1 MRSAATASMS
11 FEAASMPSSR
21 GSNASVGATLFP
33 GPKLRVSGVSKKY
46 GDAYALRE
54 SDLELRQGEFVTL
67 LGPSGSGKT
76 TLLMMIAGL
85 VKPTSGDIWID
96 GRVATHQ
103 QPYERDVGMMF
114 QSYALFP
121 HMTVGENIAFPLK
134 MKGASKERIRDAVG
148 EVLEQ
153 IKLPSVRN
161 RFPSELSGGQ
171 QQRIALARSIVHRPS
186 VVLMD
191 EPLAALDKSL
201 RTHMQME
208 IRQLQ
213 QALNITVLYVTHDQE
228 EAMTMSDRICL
239 MNEARIEQ
247 VAAPSELYFSPH
259 SVFAAGFL
267 GESNCL
273 DGIVESVEGGTARV
287 RHGGDVFE
295 GRVMN
300 AAKAG
305 DACRLM
311 VRPEAISM
319 ATNNVGLVQGN
330 AIPADVTSHVIGG
343 AVSRTTLQTE
353 TGVLLAATQLTAR
366 SAPPPAGTVLVTFS
380 PQDCLVFGANS

>member
-1 MRSAATASMS
+1 
-11 FEAASMPSSR
+11 MPTYEKTISIK
-21 GSNASVGATLFP
+21 GVNSNAVAFP
-33 GPKLRVSGVSKKY
+33 GPKLRVTALSKRY
-46 GDAYALRE
+46 GANIALQP
-54 SDLELRQGEFVTL
+54 SDLEIRQGEFVTL

-85 VKPTSGDIWID
+85 VQPTSGEIWID
-96 GRVATHQ
+96 GKVSTKQ

-121 HMTVGENIAFPLK
+121 HLTVGENIAFPLK
-134 MKGASKERIRDAVG
+134 MKGASKEVIRTAVDN
-148 EVLEQ
+148 VLEQ

-201 RTHMQME
+201 RTHMQLE

-213 QALNITVLYVTHDQE
+213 QALNMTVLYVTHDQE

-247 VAAPSELYFSPH
+247 VAAPSELYFSPR
-259 SVFAAGFL
+259 SIFAAGFL
-267 GESNCL
+267 GESNTL
-273 DGIVESVEGGTARV
+273 DGTIESLDAMFATV
-287 RHGGDVFE
+287 RHKGVLLRGRTMNEVQIGDTCKV
-295 GRVMN
+295 
-300 AAKAG
+300 
-305 DACRLM
+305 M
-311 VRPEAISM
+311 VRPEAISIG
-319 ATNNVGLVQGN
+319 AENDISVDGN
-330 AIPADVTSHVIGG
+330 AVPGVVTSHVIGG
-343 AVSRTTLQTE
+343 AIART
-353 TGVLLAATQLTAR
+353 VLRTASGAAIAATRLTAR
-366 SAPPPAGTVLVTFS
+366 NSKSPTGAVTATFS
-380 PQDCLVFGANS
+380 PDDCLVFGADK

>member
-1 MRSAATASMS
+1 MALATASYAHREVS
-11 FEAASMPSSR
+11 
-21 GSNASVGATLFP
+21 ASVERSSPTGTNAVTYP
-33 GPKLRVSGVSKKY
+33 GPKLRVTGISKRY
-46 GDAYALRE
+46 GDTFALRE

-85 VKPTSGDIWID
+85 VKPSSGDIWID
-96 GRVATHQ
+96 GRVATKQ

-134 MKGASKERIRDAVG
+134 MKGISKERIKDAVG

-213 QALNITVLYVTHDQE
+213 QELNITVLYVTHDQE

-239 MNEARIEQ
+239 MNEAHIEQ
-247 VAAPSELYFSPH
+247 VATPSELYFSPR

-267 GESNCL
+267 GESNSL
-273 DGIVESVEGGTARV
+273 EGTVESVNGTVVTV
-287 RHGGDVFE
+287 RHADGILE
-295 GRVMN
+295 GRLMSAVSVG
-300 AAKAG
+300 AR
-305 DACRLM
+305 CRIML
-311 VRPEAISM
+311 RTEALSLKTHH
-319 ATNNVGLVQGN
+319 ASTESKN
-330 AIPADVTSHVIGG
+330 AIPAKVSSHVICG
-343 AVSRTTLQTE
+343 AMSRTTLLTDS
-353 TGVLLAATQLTAR
+353 GVALAVTQLTAR
-366 SAPPPAGTVLVTFS
+366 GSSAHAGRLMVTFA
-380 PQDCLVFGANS
+380 PQDCLVFGEST

>member
-1 MRSAATASMS
+1 MS
-11 FEAASMPSSR
+11 FETASIPR
-21 GSNASVGATLFP
+21 VEGANASASASAAALT
-33 GPKLRVSGVSKKY
+33 GPKLRVSGVSKRY
-46 GDAYALRE
+46 GDVYALKE

-134 MKGASKERIRDAVG
+134 MKGALKERVREAVD

-161 RFPSELSGGQ
+161 RFPAELSGGQ

-213 QALNITVLYVTHDQE
+213 QELGITVLYVTHDQE

-247 VAAPSELYFSPH
+247 VAAPSELYFSPRT
-259 SVFAAGFL
+259 VFAAGFL

-273 DGIVESVEGGTARV
+273 HGIVESVDGTTARV
-287 RHGGDVFE
+287 RHGGCLLE
-295 GRVMN
+295 GRLMN

-305 DACRLM
+305 EACRLM
-311 VRPEAISM
+311 VRPEAIRM
-319 ATNNVGLVQGN
+319 VAGQRHADQAHGN
-330 AIPADVTSHVIGG
+330 AIPADVAAHVIGG
-343 AVSRTTLQTE
+343 AVSRTSLRTDS
-353 TGVLLAATQLTAR
+353 GVLLAATQLTTR
-366 SAPPPAGTVLVTFS
+366 STAAPAGGVTVTFS
-380 PQDCLVFGANS
+380 AQDCLVFGAGA

>member
-1 MRSAATASMS
+1 MLLATASHAMREMNTAVTTTKTTS
-11 FEAASMPSSR
+11 QAMAA
-21 GSNASVGATLFP
+21 A
-33 GPKLRVSGVSKKY
+33 GPKLQVRGISKRY
-46 GDAYALRE
+46 GDSYALRA

-85 VKPTSGDIWID
+85 VQPSSGDIWID
-96 GRVATHQ
+96 GQVATGQ
-103 QPYERDVGMMF
+103 QPYQRDVGMMF

-134 MKGASKERIRDAVG
+134 MKGMPKDRIRDAVQ

-247 VAAPSELYFSPH
+247 VAAPSELYFAPRT
-259 SVFAAGFL
+259 VFAAGFL
-267 GESNCL
+267 GESNT
-273 DGIVESVEGGTARV
+273 I
-287 RHGGDVFE
+287 E
-295 GRVMN
+295 GRVEAVRNGMAEVRHAHGMLEGRLMN
-300 AAKAG
+300 TANPG
-305 DACRLM
+305 DACRVM
-311 VRPEAISM
+311 VRPEAIRM
-319 ATNNVGLVQGN
+319 LAPDRLTPGMNALPATV
-330 AIPADVTSHVIGG
+330 ASHVICG
-343 AVSRTTLQTE
+343 ATSRTLLHTPG
-353 TGVLLAATQLTAR
+353 GVGLSAVQLTCR
-366 SAPPPAGTVLVTFS
+366 STPAPTGPVMAAFTA
-380 PQDCLVFGANS
+380 QDCLVFGAQA